1 MLFKRATIYFL
12 ILACC
17 LLAIG
22 LVFWPGAGG
31 QQIQEQEFEENEVGP
46 AGVSSEAEK
55 QEYKQDM
62 ARIKA
67 LRKSFK
73 PGLVNDLEEYEKFAD
88 EIQNK
93 WRDRNK
99 EYNARLILE
108 ICGPLSSGTFEDD
121 RRHDL
126 ARKYALSVLEKSEE
140 ISVEMELKLTG
151 HVMTSMYTPNA
162 PKGEDLAQ
170 RRNKDVEIRLH
181 AWRRLLDAIDPNWD
195 PNDKPLRNVPPP
207 YGTTISAG
215 ASPEH
220 IKDPKLRAEYEAAIK
235 KNTKK
240 TERYLE
246 QDRLRSWL
254 KSYPRR
260 AERYIVKAYSKPPFN
275 LEELKQYLGKY
286 AVDEKTQAR
295 ILDAVKK
302 NMEKHI
308 QKMKMLK
315 ELTMQ

>member
-22 LVFWPGAGG
+22 VVFWPGAWG

-46 AGVSSEAEK
+46 AGVSSQAEK
-55 QEYKQDM
+55 QEYKRDM
-62 ARIKA
+62 ARIKD
-67 LRKSFK
+67 LEKSFK

-88 EIQNK
+88 EILKK

-140 ISVEMELKLTG
+140 ILVEMELKLTG

-170 RRNKDVEIRLH
+170 RRKKDVEIRLH
-181 AWRRLLDAIDPNWD
+181 AWKRLLGAIDPNWD
-195 PNDKPLRNVPPP
+195 PNEEIWSPNAV
-207 YGTTISAG
+207 G
-215 ASPEH
+215 ALMGLPSGISPEGV
-220 IKDPKLRAEYEAAIK
+220 KDPKLRAEYKAALQ
-235 KNTKK
+235 KNREQIERRTKQ
-240 TERYLE
+240 Y
-246 QDRLRSWL
+246 RLHDWL
-254 KSYPRR
+254 KSYPKR

-286 AVDEKTQAR
+286 AVDEKTRAR

-302 NMEKHI
+302 NMEEQI

>member
-22 LVFWPGAGG
+22 VVFWPGAGG

-46 AGVSSEAEK
+46 VGVSSQAEK

-67 LRKSFK
+67 LEKSFK
-73 PGLVNDLEEYEKFAD
+73 PGPVNDLEEYEKFAD

-121 RRHDL
+121 RRHDV
-126 ARKYALSVLEKSEE
+126 ARRYALSVLADANDIPLET
-140 ISVEMELKLTG
+140 ELELTG

-170 RRNKDVEIRLH
+170 RRKKDVEIRLH
-181 AWRRLLDAIDPNWD
+181 AWKRLLGAIDPNW
-195 PNDKPLRNVPPP
+195 PNEELRSPKAV
-207 YGTTISAG
+207 G
-215 ASPEH
+215 ALMGFPSGIAPEGV
-220 IKDPKLRAEYEAAIK
+220 KDPKLRAEYEAALQ
-235 KNTKK
+235 KNREEIERH
-240 TERYLE
+240 TEQY
-246 QDRLRSWL
+246 RLRKWL
-254 KSYPRR
+254 KRFPRR
-260 AERYIVKAYSKPPFN
+260 AEPYIVKAYSKPPFN

-286 AVDEKTQAR
+286 AVDEKTRAR

-302 NMEKHI
+302 NMEKQI
-308 QKMKMLK
+308 QKMKMMK
-315 ELTMQ
+315 EPTMQ

>member
-17 LLAIG
+17 FLAIG
-22 LVFWPGAGG
+22 VVFWLGAGG
-31 QQIQEQEFEENEVGP
+31 RQIKDQEFEKDQVGP
-46 AGVSSEAEK
+46 AGVSSQAEK

-67 LRKSFK
+67 LEKSFK

-121 RRHDL
+121 RRHDV

-140 ISVEMELKLTG
+140 ISIEMELKLTG
-151 HVMTSMYTPNA
+151 HVMTSMYTRNA

-170 RRNKDVEIRLH
+170 RRKKDVQIRLH
-181 AWRRLLDAIDPNWD
+181 AWKRLLGAIDPNWD
-195 PNDKPLRNVPPP
+195 PNERLL
-207 YGTTISAG
+207 
-215 ASPEH
+215 SPNAVAMELGLPDSGIAPES
-220 IKDPKLRAEYEAAIK
+220 IKDPKLRAEYEAAL
-235 KNTKK
+235 
-240 TERYLE
+240 ERNRQKGQRYSE
-246 QDRLRSWL
+246 QSRLRDWL
-254 KSYPRR
+254 KKFPIR

-275 LEELKQYLGKY
+275 LEELKQYLDNY
-286 AVDEKTQAR
+286 IADEKTRAR

-302 NMEKHI
+302 NMEKQI
-308 QKMKMLK
+308 QKIPK
-315 ELTMQ
+315 